1 MSNYDHQ
8 EILRAWLTREVS
20 SYWTVRAQK
29 QLFIPSVTPVNYSA
43 PFFDEI
49 EFLNLLDIIFTGWV
63 ASGKWTAAFEAKM
76 VSYFGCRHFLLV
88 NSGSS
93 ANLLMVATLCS
104 PNVEDHLTEGDEVI
118 TPALGFP
125 TTLAPIVQHKLIP
138 HFVDVELGTY
148 NPTISAIKRAYTR
161 GVTKAVF
168 LPHPLGIP
176 FDAKAVKEFCDDER
190 IWFLEDGCDGL
201 GATVDG
207 KLVGT
212 FGDMSSLSF
221 FPAHFLT
228 CGEGGGV
235 VVNNPRLGVEA
246 ASIMNWGKACYCI
259 PGVSNTCGKRFEWEL
274 GTLPKGYDHKYAF
287 SNIGYNLKA
296 TDMQAAILCA
306 QADKIPTIV
315 KNRKRN
321 FWRLF
326 KLLSRDVT
334 VEYFTLPFCL
344 HGEISPYAFPLICYG
359 VDRAKV
365 TSHLEKMRI
374 ETRPIFAGNLLRH
387 PAFQSIEHRVSG
399 SLENT
404 DRIMRDGFFV
414 GVHPGLGD
422 AEMDYIAEQLKASV
436 K

>member
-1 MSNYDHQ
+1 MTND
-8 EILRAWLTREVS
+8 VS
-20 SYWTVRAQK
+20 AYWKERTSEH
-29 QLFIPSVTPVNYSA
+29 LFVPGISPVNYSR
-43 PFFDEI
+43 PFFDEH

-63 ASGKWTAAFEAKM
+63 ASGKWTAQFEAKM

-104 PNVEDHLTEGDEVI
+104 PNVENHLTDGDEVI

-125 TTLAPIVQHKLIP
+125 TTLAPIVQHRLIP

-148 NPTISAIKRAYTR
+148 NPTMQAIKRAYVR
-161 GVTKAVF
+161 GVTKAIF

-176 FDAKAVKEFCDDER
+176 FDAKAVKDFCDEEQ
-190 IWFLEDGCDGL
+190 IWFLEDGADAL
-201 GATVDG
+201 GATVGD

-221 FPAHFLT
+221 FPAHFMT

-235 VVNNPRLGVEA
+235 IVNNPRLGVEA
-246 ASIMNWGKACYCI
+246 ASIMNWGKSCYCI

-315 KNRKRN
+315 GNRKRN

-326 KLLSRDVT
+326 AALSKDGLHR
-334 VEYFTLPFCL
+334 YFILPISP
-344 HGEISPYAFPLICYG
+344 HGDISPYAFPLICKEG
-359 VDRAKV
+359 VDRAKI
-365 TSHLEKMRI
+365 TAYLENAKI

-387 PAFQSIEHRVSG
+387 PAFQNIAHRVSG
-399 SLENT
+399 SLDNT

-422 AEMDYIAEQLKASV
+422 AEMDYIADTLRSAVSSPNKIS
-436 K
+436 